1 MATRK
6 QEIQHRPGIIIDPR
20 KYGLA
25 PVESQP
31 STVDAELEA
40 KLARYLEL
48 KERAAEFEKLKKE
61 LKPLFEGQEEI
72 VIGRFKVTG
81 KEVHSP
87 EKTIKAFS
95 YWRWDIKPA
104 I

>member
-1 MATRK
+1 MSA
-6 QEIQHRPGIIIDPR
+6 QPQISAQV
-20 KYGLA
+20 LQF
-25 PVESQP
+25 PVP
-31 STVDAELEA
+31 SMDAELEN

-48 KERAAEFEKLKKE
+48 KTQAAAFEKLKKE
-61 LKPLFEGQEEI
+61 LKPLFEGQEAI
-72 VIGRFKVTG
+72 TIGKFQVSG

-95 YWRWDIKPA
+95 YWRWDIKPT